1 MKYDALAILNLCR
14 SVARPASR
22 QRSAW
27 AAVGWLLLWTMFTHA
42 GSALAATPLPAATQS
57 ALDRRLLS
65 QAADASAVDIRRLI
79 QNGAHVNAQDRF
91 GVTPLMQ
98 AVIGNN
104 VVAVQMLIAAH
115 ADLNLRN
122 IRGDTALDFA
132 QELGRADIERLLTAM
147 P

>member
-1 MKYDALAILNLCR
+1 MTTRFSVNPDARCTPLESLRPHRNISMATR
-14 SVARPASR
+14 S
-22 QRSAW
+22 
-27 AAVGWLLLWTMFTHA
+27 LLLWILLSGIGLVLAARPPATTLSSLDRQLLTSA
-42 GSALAATPLPAATQS
+42 ADGSA
-57 ALDRRLLS
+57 
-65 QAADASAVDIRRLI
+65 ADVRHLI

-104 VVAVQMLIAAH
+104 VTAVQVLIGAH

-122 IRGDTALDFA
+122 IRGDTALDLA